1 MNPSVRTGA
10 RHAVRTLDQFPDL
23 LGLHARHPERYP
35 FLLESVSPGP
45 QSRFDILF
53 AWPAKTLVAHHGSGN
68 TGGRNQE
75 TPVDPAE
82 FLATLDREWRTQWH
96 ERRDDSDV
104 LPGIPFR
111 SGWFLFFS
119 YEFCATVEP
128 TVRTSIA
135 PAFPLAVATRTGG
148 AIVRDRERQCTH
160 LVVETPDASLRIGQM
175 MADILEASPAATG
188 RESGVTSI
196 AEDDPLEFLRGVHRI
211 QEYIGAGDVF
221 QVNLSRAW
229 RATLPDSCGPDSVY
243 ARLRSANPA
252 PFAGIARLPGDH
264 KILSSSPERLVS
276 VRGRGITTRPIA
288 GTWRRGNDAQDDL
301 HRAERLLHH
310 PKERAEHVMLVD
322 LERNDIGRVA
332 EPGSVQVNE
341 FMVLES
347 YPNIH
352 HIVSNVSG
360 RLRPDTAPGD
370 VIRAVFPGGTIT
382 GCPKVRTMQ
391 IIAELENAPR
401 KAYTGSMG
409 YLDLGG
415 DMDLNILIRTLVQH
429 GNQIEFRA
437 GAGIVADSVAERE
450 LDETRAKARGMLSAL
465 GAGD

>member
-1 MNPSVRTGA
+1 MNPAVRTGA

-23 LGLHARHPERYP
+23 LGLHARFPARYP

-53 AWPAKTLVAHHGSGN
+53 AWPAESLVVFHGG
-68 TGGRNQE
+68 TYRAGRDQE
-75 TPVDPAE
+75 IPVDPAE
-82 FLATLDREWRTQWH
+82 FLATLDRDWRAQWH
-96 ERRDDSDV
+96 DRREEADA
-104 LPGIPFR
+104 LPDIPFR
-111 SGWFLFFS
+111 SGWFLFFA
-119 YEFCATVEP
+119 YEFCTAIESTVS
-128 TVRTSIA
+128 TSVA
-135 PAFPLAVATRTGG
+135 PEFPLAVATRAGG
-148 AIVRDRERQCTH
+148 AIVRDHERQCTH
-160 LVVETPDASLRIGQM
+160 LVAESQDASQRIGRM
-175 MADILEASPAATG
+175 MSDVLESSPAATG
-188 RESGVTSI
+188 AELGIARI
-196 AEDDPLEFLRGVHRI
+196 AEDDPREFLRGVGRI

-229 RATLPDSCGPDSVY
+229 RATLPDSCEPDAVY

-264 KILSSSPERLVS
+264 TIVSSSPERLVS
-276 VRGRGITTRPIA
+276 VRDRAITTRPIA
-288 GTWRRGNDAQDDL
+288 GTWRRGSDARDDRE
-301 HRAERLLHH
+301 RAESLLHH

-332 EPGSVQVNE
+332 VPGSVQVNE

-347 YPNIH
+347 YPNVH

-360 RLRPDTAPGD
+360 RLHPAATPGD

-391 IIAELENAPR
+391 IIAELEKAPR

-409 YLDLGG
+409 YLDLCG

-429 GNQIEFRA
+429 GNEIEFRA

>member
-1 MNPSVRTGA
+1 MNSAVRTGA

-23 LGLHARHPERYP
+23 LDLHARYPARYP

-53 AWPAKTLVAHHGSGN
+53 AWPVESHVALHGGPHR
-68 TGGRNQE
+68 TGRDWG
-75 TPVDPAE
+75 TPVEPAE
-82 FLATLDREWRTQWH
+82 FLATLDREWRTQRH
-96 ERRDDSDV
+96 DRHDEADV
-104 LPGIPFR
+104 LPEIPFR

-128 TVRTSIA
+128 TVRTTIA
-135 PAFPLAVATRTGG
+135 PTFPLAVATRVSG

-160 LVVETPDASLRIGQM
+160 LVVESPDVAHRIGQM
-175 MADILEASPAATG
+175 TADILESSAAVTG
-188 RESGVTSI
+188 REFNVTSI
-196 AEDDPLEFLRGVHRI
+196 AEDDPREFLRGVERI

-229 RATLPDSCGPDSVY
+229 RATLTDSCSPETVY
-243 ARLRSANPA
+243 ASLRGANPA
-252 PFAGIARLPGDH
+252 PFAGIARLAGGH
-264 KILSSSPERLVS
+264 TIVSSSPERLVA
-276 VRGRGITTRPIA
+276 VRDRVITTRPIA
-288 GTWRRGNDAQDDL
+288 GTWRRGSDARDDRE
-301 HRAERLLHH
+301 RAERLLHH

-332 EPGSVQVNE
+332 EAGSVRVNE

-360 RLRPDTAPGD
+360 RLRPDATPED

-409 YLDLGG
+409 YLDLCG
-415 DMDLNILIRTLVQH
+415 DMDLNILIRTLVQR
-429 GNQIEFRA
+429 GNEIEFRA

>member
-1 MNPSVRTGA
+1 VNAAVRTGA
-10 RHAVRTLDQFPDL
+10 RHAVRTLDRFPDL
-23 LGLHARHPERYP
+23 PDLHARYPARYP

-53 AWPAKTLVAHHGSGN
+53 AWPAASLVAAHGDARIA
-68 TGGRNQE
+68 GGDRG
-75 TPVDPAE
+75 TPTDPAA
-82 FLATLDREWRTQWH
+82 FLATLDRNWRVQRH
-96 ERRDDSDV
+96 DRHDEADV
-104 LPGIPFR
+104 PPEIPFR
-111 SGWFLFFS
+111 SGWFLFLS

-135 PAFPLAVATRTGG
+135 SGFPLAVATRIGG

-160 LVVETPDASLRIGQM
+160 LVAELPDATHRIGQM
-175 MADILEASPAATG
+175 ADDVLESSLAPRDGEVRVAG
-188 RESGVTSI
+188 I
-196 AEDDPLEFLRGVHRI
+196 AEDDPLEFLRGVDRI
-211 QEYIGAGDVF
+211 REYIGAGDVF

-229 RATLPDSCGPDSVY
+229 HATLSDNCNPDVVY
-243 ARLRSANPA
+243 ARLRAANPA
-252 PFAGIARLPGDH
+252 PFAGIARLPGGH
-264 KILSSSPERLVS
+264 TIVSSSPERLVA
-276 VRGRGITTRPIA
+276 VRDRAITTRPIA
-288 GTWRRGNDAQDDL
+288 GTWRRGSEARDARE
-301 HRAERLLHH
+301 RAEPLLHH

-322 LERNDIGRVA
+322 LERNDLGRVSL
-332 EPGSVQVNE
+332 PGSVRVNE

-360 RLRPDTAPGD
+360 RLRPDATPAD

-409 YLDLGG
+409 YLDLCG
-415 DMDLNILIRTLVQH
+415 DMDLSILIRTLVQR
-429 GNQIEFRA
+429 GNEIEFRA
-437 GAGIVADSVAERE
+437 GAGIVADSVPERE
-450 LDETRAKARGMLSAL
+450 LDETRAKARGLLSAL
-465 GAGD
+465 GARD